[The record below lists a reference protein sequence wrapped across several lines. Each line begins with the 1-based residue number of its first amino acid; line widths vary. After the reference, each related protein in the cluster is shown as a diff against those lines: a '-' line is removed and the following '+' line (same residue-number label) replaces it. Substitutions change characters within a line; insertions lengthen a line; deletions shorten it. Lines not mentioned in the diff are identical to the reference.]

1 MARLSVTEAW
11 NETVAFVK
19 AEARLLFPLAF
30 MAVAL
35 PAAVLRA
42 IVPLTSPGDLPPAGP
57 WLIWAAV
64 TMILALIGNLAIS
77 YLAIRPGV
85 SVKEALTRAA
95 ARAPVLLLAALLVSG
110 AAVAFI
116 MLAAILIGML
126 FAGAAMSS
134 GGTPTP
140 EQLAPLTLALVVVVI
155 PVLVYFAARLMMMTP
170 AAVGERGGP
179 FSLIS
184 RSWALTRGHALKL
197 VALIL
202 ILLGVS
208 FVLQIAVQ
216 SLFGIA
222 FAITAGRPEP
232 GSVGAIATLL
242 ALAALNTLVA
252 VYAGSLIA
260 KVYTQ
265 LSSSGT

>member
-1 MARLSVTEAW
+1 MAGLSVTTAW

-19 AEARLLFPLAF
+19 AEAWLLVPLAF
-30 MAVAL
+30 MAIAL

-42 IVPLTSPGDLPPAGP
+42 IVPHAPPGELPPAGL
-57 WLIWAAV
+57 WVAWAFVA
-64 TMILALIGNLAIS
+64 MILALIGNLAIS
-77 YLAIRPGV
+77 YLAIRAGA
-85 SVKEALTRAA
+85 SVREALTQA
-95 ARAPVLLLAALLVSG
+95 ARRAPILLGAALLVG
-110 AAVAFI
+110 CAAVAFI
-116 MLAAILIGML
+116 ILITIVLGIV

-140 EQLAPLTLALVVVVI
+140 EQMKSLSLALVLVVL
-155 PVLVYFAARLMMMTP
+155 PVAIFFGARLAMMTP
-170 AAVGERGGP
+170 AAAAERGGP

-197 VALIL
+197 VALIV
-202 ILLGVS
+202 ILAGVS
-208 FVLQIAVQ
+208 FVLQIAVE
-216 SLFGIA
+216 SVFGIA
-222 FAITAGRPEP
+222 FRVTAGPAEP

-242 ALAALNTLVA
+242 ALAALNTVIA

-260 KVYTQ
+260 RVYAQ